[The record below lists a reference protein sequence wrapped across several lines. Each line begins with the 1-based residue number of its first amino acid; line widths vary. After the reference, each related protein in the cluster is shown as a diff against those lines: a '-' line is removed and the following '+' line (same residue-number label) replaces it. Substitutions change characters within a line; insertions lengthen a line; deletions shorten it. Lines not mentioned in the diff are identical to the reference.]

1 MGERGGTIRR
11 MTNDLPALPDPG
23 LRVSGA
29 ERQKAIA
36 VLREAA
42 ADERITFDELEARL
56 PGALQAKDRSALYRI
71 LGDLVPAAR
80 LGTMFDG
87 AVVESDAP
95 GMSWEHPL
103 LIETDWKGFT
113 QDGLWEVPPFLE
125 VLGSGY
131 GTVTL
136 DLTRATPLAPVIDI
150 VLTGNPVVKILVP
163 EGWGGADLQQLNVVQ
178 QGDSGTRA
186 RSTVPTRPQEGQP
199 RLIFRG
205 AFAGNVTVRVPNGWD
220 RFLRRRKAGQQE
232 RH

>member
-1 MGERGGTIRR
+1 

-163 EGWGGADLQQLNVVQ
+163 EGWGGPIYSSSTSCSKA
-178 QGDSGTRA
+178 TRA
-186 RSTVPTRPQEGQP
+186 LVPGR
-199 RLIFRG
+199 
-205 AFAGNVTVRVPNGWD
+205 
-220 RFLRRRKAGQQE
+220 RFLRARRKASRGSSFGVPLPGT
-232 RH
+232 